1 MGLKKCPECGFK
13 IEETRKQCPNCGN
26 RDFEKEAV
34 YNKNFNNTTENT
46 SNSLENS
53 NYYKNNIANKLYNL
67 ANTLFGVAIVLAVI
81 FIIIFFIS
89 LDDDFE
95 GISSFL
101 ALFYGI
107 LFAIF
112 APVQKLIIISKA
124 EQLELLYRI
133 NQNIEQ
139 GEQGDGLFV
148 HKKVLK

>member
-26 RDFEKEAV
+26 RDF
-34 YNKNFNNTTENT
+34 NNTTENT
-46 SNSLENS
+46 SNLLENN

>member
-26 RDFEKEAV
+26 RDF
-34 YNKNFNNTTENT
+34 NNTTENT
-46 SNSLENS
+46 SNLLENN
-53 NYYKNNIANKLYNL
+53 NYYKNNIANKIYNL
-67 ANTLFGVAIVLAVI
+67 AKTLFGVAIVLADI

-139 GEQGDGLFV
+139 GEQGDGLFEQGDGLFV

>member
-26 RDFEKEAV
+26 RDF
-34 YNKNFNNTTENT
+34 NNTTENT
-46 SNSLENS
+46 SNLLENN

-139 GEQGDGLFV
+139 GEQGDGLFEQGDGLFV